1 VLDLSLFNGMRTMS
15 AAIAVEIPEAPVGD
29 TLFRVL
35 FLTGILLFAFTLV
48 LTTAAD
54 LVGSYLRK
62 RYARF

>member
-1 VLDLSLFNGMRTMS
+1 MSPFNGMRTMS
-15 AAIAVEIPEAPVGD
+15 AAIAVEIPEAPVGG

-35 FLTGILLFAFTLV
+35 FLTGTLLFVFTLFF
-48 LTTAAD
+48 TTAAD

>member
-1 VLDLSLFNGMRTMS
+1 MRTMS
-15 AAIAVEIPEAPVGD
+15 AAIAVEIPEAPVGG

-35 FLTGILLFAFTLV
+35 FLTGTLLFVFTLI

-54 LVGSYLRK
+54 LVGNYLRK